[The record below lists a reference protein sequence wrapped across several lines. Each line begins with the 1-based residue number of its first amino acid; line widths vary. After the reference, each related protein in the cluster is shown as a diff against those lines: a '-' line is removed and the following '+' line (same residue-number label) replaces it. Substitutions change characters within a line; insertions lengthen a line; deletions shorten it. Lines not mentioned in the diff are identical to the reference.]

1 MHRLPGLAAKQALHF
16 AKGDW
21 LCRWGDACTGV
32 YLLERGAVKLA
43 YHAPCGRQKV
53 LAIVRAGESF
63 GEATLFFGQRWLVSA
78 RALADCVVVH
88 VAGRR
93 LAEALAE
100 DDGLAR
106 QMLAKVSQQLARL
119 RDEVAGLGARSGSER
134 LVAYL
139 LAQIGVDA
147 GLDTGAAA
155 PVELALGRKADLAS
169 RLGMSPEHLSRV
181 LGRLASAGLIELQ
194 GRRVRVHD
202 PARLARAPI

>member
-16 AKGDW
+16 AKGEW

-43 YHAPCGRQKV
+43 YNAPCGRQKV
-53 LAIVRAGESF
+53 LALVRAGESF
-63 GEATLFFGQRWLVSA
+63 GETALFFGQRWLVSA
-78 RALADCVVVH
+78 RALADTRVLH
-88 VAGRR
+88 VARRR
-93 LAEALAE
+93 LVEALAE
-100 DDGLAR
+100 DAGLAR
-106 QMLAKVSQQLARL
+106 QMLAKLSQQRARL
-119 RDEVAGLGARSGSER
+119 RGEVAGLGARSGTER

-139 LAQIGVDA
+139 LA
-147 GLDTGAAA
+147 DTAEEA
-155 PVELALGRKADLAS
+155 PGPLELVLARKADVAS

-181 LGRLASAGLIELQ
+181 LGKLASAGLIEVR